1 MYCCIYASGNLPI
14 LLDCARQFS
23 PLIETHSDMV
33 VFDARGLEGLRGS
46 PESLAQAVE
55 RAVGIPASIAIAS
68 NPDAAVHAAR
78 GIAGVTVIPLG
89 KEGSVL
95 APLPLYLLGGSAD
108 VALSLDLWGIR
119 SFGEFAA
126 LPPIGVAARLG
137 DEGIHLQRL
146 ASGAGFRRL
155 RIAKDELKF
164 DTEMDLD
171 SPIELLDSLCFVFQ
185 RLLDDLLGRLV
196 RASLSTNEIRVRLAL
211 ECAPDHITTL
221 RLPVPMT
228 ESKDLM
234 KMLYLELSE
243 NPPPKAILKV
253 FVHAEP
259 VEPRRTQHGL
269 FAPAS
274 PEAEKL
280 ETTLARVRHFV
291 GKENVGSPYLLNTHR
306 ADRFVMHAFLPPPIA
321 GTEPKAREFR
331 LCLRRFRP
339 PYGAHVRLENR
350 RPVYV
355 IAPAMRGVIVN
366 SRGPWRMS
374 GNWWS
379 EDVWNRDRWDVA
391 LDSGVLYRLFEEIG
405 SGRWF
410 VEGSYD

>member
-1 MYCCIYASGNLPI
+1 MYCCIYAPGNLPI
-14 LLDCARQFS
+14 LLDCARKFS
-23 PLIETHSDMV
+23 PHIETYLDMV
-33 VFDARGLEGLRGS
+33 VFDARGLEGLHGP
-46 PESLAQAVE
+46 PESLGQAVE
-55 RAVGIPASIAIAS
+55 RSVGIPASIAIAS

-78 GIAGVTVIPLG
+78 GITGVTVIPPG
-89 KEGSVL
+89 KEASTL
-95 APLPLYLLGGSAD
+95 APLPLNLLGGSVD

-119 SFGEFAA
+119 TFGEFAS
-126 LPPIGVAARLG
+126 LPPIGIAARLG
-137 DEGIHLQRL
+137 HEGIALQTL
-146 ASGAGFRRL
+146 AAGAGARRL
-155 RIAKDELKF
+155 RVAKEELTF
-164 DTEMDLD
+164 DAEMELD
-171 SPIELLDSLCFVFQ
+171 TPIKLLESLCFVFQ
-185 RLLDDLLGRLV
+185 RLLDDLLTKLV
-196 RASLSTNEIRVRLAL
+196 RSSLATNEIRVRLAL
-211 ECAPDHITTL
+211 ERAPDHRVTL

-228 ESKDLM
+228 ESKALM

-243 NPPPKAILKV
+243 NPPAKEVLKV
-253 FVHAEP
+253 FIHAEP

-306 ADRFVMHAFLPPPIA
+306 ADRFVMHPFMPPQIA

-339 PYGAHVRLENR
+339 PHSAQVRVDNR
-350 RPVYV
+350 RPVHV
-355 IAPAMRGVIVN
+355 ATPGMRGAIVT
-366 SRGPWRMS
+366 SRGPWRMA

-391 LDSGVLYRLFEEIG
+391 LDSGVLFRLFQEIA
-405 SGRWF
+405 SGLWF

>member
-23 PLIETHSDMV
+23 PLIEMHSDMV
-33 VFDARGLEGLRGS
+33 VFDANGLEGLYGP
-46 PESLAQAVE
+46 PESLAQAVA
-55 RAVGIPASIAIAS
+55 RAVGIPANIAIAS
-68 NPDAAVHAAR
+68 NPDAVVHAAR
-78 GIAGVTVIPLG
+78 GIAGVTVIPPG
-89 KEGSVL
+89 KEANVL
-95 APLPLYLLGGSAD
+95 ALLPLYLLGGSED

-119 SFGEFAA
+119 TFGEFAA
-126 LPPIGVAARLG
+126 LPAIGVAARLG
-137 DEGIHLQRL
+137 EEGIHLQRL
-146 ASGAGFRRL
+146 AVGAGFRRL
-155 RIAKDELKF
+155 RVAKDELAF
-164 DTEMDLD
+164 DAEMELD

-196 RASLSTNEIRVRLAL
+196 RASLSTNEVRVRLAL
-211 ECAPDHITTL
+211 EGAPDHVTTL

-228 ESKDLM
+228 DSKDLM
-234 KMLYLELSE
+234 KMLYLELSD
-243 NPPPKAILKV
+243 NPPPTAVLKV
-253 FVHAEP
+253 FIHAEP

-269 FAPAS
+269 FAPAA

-291 GKENVGSPYLLNTHR
+291 GKENVGSPFLLNTHR
-306 ADRFVMHAFLPPPIA
+306 ADRFVMHPFLPPPIA
-321 GTEPKAREFR
+321 GTEPMAREFR

-339 PYGAHVRLENR
+339 PYPAQVRFENR
-350 RPVYV
+350 RPAHVS
-355 IAPAMRGVIVN
+355 APALRGAIVN

-391 LDSGVLYRLFEEIG
+391 LVSGALYRLFQEID

>member
-1 MYCCIYASGNLPI
+1 MYCCIYASGNLAI
-14 LLDCARQFS
+14 LLHCAQQFS
-23 PLIETHSDMV
+23 PLIETHPDMV
-33 VFDARGLEGLRGS
+33 VFDARGLEGLHG
-46 PESLAQAVE
+46 PPQSLVAAVE
-55 RAVGIPASIAIAS
+55 RAVGIPANIAIAS

-78 GIAGVTVIPLG
+78 GIAGVTVIPAG
-89 KEGSVL
+89 REGAVL
-95 APLPLYLLGGSAD
+95 APLPLHLLGGSVDA
-108 VALSLDLWGIR
+108 ALSLDLWGIR
-119 SFGEFAA
+119 TFGEFAA

-155 RIAKDELKF
+155 RIAKDDLKF
-164 DTEMDLD
+164 EAEMELDT
-171 SPIELLDSLCFVFQ
+171 PIALLDSLCFVFQ
-185 RLLDDLLGRLV
+185 RLLDDLLARLV
-196 RASLSTNEIRVRLAL
+196 RASLSTNEVRVRLAL
-211 ECAPDHITTL
+211 EGAPDHITML

-228 ESKDLM
+228 GSKDLM
-234 KMLYLELSE
+234 KMLHLELSE
-243 NPPPKAILKV
+243 NPPPKAVLKV
-253 FVHAEP
+253 SIHVKP

-269 FAPAS
+269 FVTAS

-306 ADRFVMHAFLPPPIA
+306 ADRFVMHAFLPPYIA
-321 GTEPKAREFR
+321 GTEPKARLCR

-339 PYGAHVRLENR
+339 PYEVQVWVENR

-355 IAPAMRGVIVN
+355 VTPGMRGAVVN

-391 LDSGVLYRLFEEIG
+391 LDSGILYRLFQEIG

>member
-1 MYCCIYASGNLPI
+1 MYCGIYASGNLPI

-23 PLIETHSDMV
+23 PLIEIHPDTV
-33 VFDARGLEGLRGS
+33 VFDANGLEGLYGP

-55 RAVGIPASIAIAS
+55 RAAGISANIAIGS
-68 NPDAAVHAAR
+68 NPDAVVHAAR
-78 GIAGVTVIPLG
+78 GIVGVTVIPPG
-89 KEGSVL
+89 QEANIL
-95 APLPLYLLGGSAD
+95 APLPLYLLGGSED
-108 VALSLDLWGIR
+108 LALSLDLWGIR
-119 SFGEFAA
+119 TFGEFAA
-126 LPPIGVAARLG
+126 LPAIGVAARLG

-146 ASGAGFRRL
+146 AAGAGFRRL
-155 RIAKDELKF
+155 RVAKNELTF
-164 DTEMDLD
+164 DAEMELD
-171 SPIELLDSLCFVFQ
+171 SPIELLDSLCFVFR

-196 RASLSTNEIRVRLAL
+196 RASLSTNEVRVRLAL
-211 ECAPDHITTL
+211 EGAPDHVTTL
-221 RLPVPMT
+221 RFPVPMT

-234 KMLYLELSE
+234 KMLYLDLSE
-243 NPPPKAILKV
+243 NPPPMAVLKV
-253 FVHAEP
+253 FIHAEP

-306 ADRFVMHAFLPPPIA
+306 ADRFVMHPFVPAPIG
-321 GTEPKAREFR
+321 GTEPMARELR

-339 PYGAHVRLENR
+339 PYTAQVRLENR
-350 RPVYV
+350 RPAHVS
-355 IAPAMRGVIVN
+355 APAMRGAIVN

-391 LDSGVLYRLFEEIG
+391 LDSGALYRLFQEID
-405 SGRWF
+405 SSRWF

>member
-1 MYCCIYASGNLPI
+1 M
-14 LLDCARQFS
+14 
-23 PLIETHSDMV
+23 E
-33 VFDARGLEGLRGS
+33 
-46 PESLAQAVE
+46 
-55 RAVGIPASIAIAS
+55 
-68 NPDAAVHAAR
+68 
-78 GIAGVTVIPLG
+78 
-89 KEGSVL
+89 
-95 APLPLYLLGGSAD
+95 
-108 VALSLDLWGIR
+108 
-119 SFGEFAA
+119 
-126 LPPIGVAARLG
+126 
-137 DEGIHLQRL
+137 
-146 ASGAGFRRL
+146 
-155 RIAKDELKF
+155 
-164 DTEMDLD
+164 LD

-196 RASLSTNEIRVRLAL
+196 RASLSTNEVRVRLAL
-211 ECAPDHITTL
+211 ERAQDHVTTL
-221 RLPVPMT
+221 RFPVPMT

-243 NPPPKAILKV
+243 NPPPMAVLKV
-253 FVHAEP
+253 FIHAEP

-321 GTEPKAREFR
+321 GTEPMAREFR

-339 PYGAHVRLENR
+339 PYTAQVRLENR
-350 RPVYV
+350 RPVHV
-355 IAPAMRGVIVN
+355 SAPAMRGAIVN

-391 LDSGVLYRLFEEIG
+391 LDSGALYRLFQEID

>member
-23 PLIETHSDMV
+23 PLIEIHPDMV
-33 VFDARGLEGLRGS
+33 VFDANGLEGLYGP

-55 RAVGIPASIAIAS
+55 RAVGISANIAIGS
-68 NPDAAVHAAR
+68 NPDAVVHAAR
-78 GIAGVTVIPLG
+78 GIVGVTVIPPG
-89 KEGSVL
+89 KEANVL
-95 APLPLYLLGGSAD
+95 APLPLYLLGGSED
-108 VALSLDLWGIR
+108 LALSLDLWGIR
-119 SFGEFAA
+119 TFGEFAA
-126 LPPIGVAARLG
+126 LPAIGVAARLG
-137 DEGIHLQRL
+137 DEGVHLQRS
-146 ASGAGFRRL
+146 AAGAGFRRL
-155 RIAKDELKF
+155 RVAKDELTF
-164 DTEMDLD
+164 DAEMELD

-196 RASLSTNEIRVRLAL
+196 RASLSTNEVRVRLAL
-211 ECAPDHITTL
+211 ERAPDHVTTL
-221 RLPVPMT
+221 RFPVPMT

-243 NPPPKAILKV
+243 NPPPMAVLKV
-253 FVHAEP
+253 FIHAEP

-274 PEAEKL
+274 PEVEKL

-306 ADRFVMHAFLPPPIA
+306 ADRFVMHPFVPPPIA
-321 GTEPKAREFR
+321 GTEPQARELR

-339 PYGAHVRLENR
+339 PYTAQVRLENR
-350 RPVYV
+350 RPAHVR
-355 IAPAMRGVIVN
+355 APAIRGAIVN

-379 EDVWNRDRWDVA
+379 EDVWNRDRYDVA
-391 LDSGVLYRLFEEIG
+391 LDSGALYRIFQEID

>member
-23 PLIETHSDMV
+23 PLIEMHSDMV
-33 VFDARGLEGLRGS
+33 VFDANGLEGLYGP

-55 RAVGIPASIAIAS
+55 RAVGLRGNIAIAS
-68 NPDAAVHAAR
+68 NPDAVIHAAR
-78 GIAGVTVIPLG
+78 GIAGVTVIPPG
-89 KEGSVL
+89 NEANVL
-95 APLPLYLLGGSAD
+95 APLPLYLLGGSED

-119 SFGEFAA
+119 TFGEFAA
-126 LPPIGVAARLG
+126 LPAIGVAARLG

-146 ASGAGFRRL
+146 ASGVGFRRL
-155 RIAKDELKF
+155 RVAKDELTF
-164 DTEMDLD
+164 DAEMELD

-196 RASLSTNEIRVRLAL
+196 RASLSTNEVRVRLAL
-211 ECAPDHITTL
+211 DRAQDHVTML
-221 RLPVPMT
+221 RFPVPMT

-243 NPPPKAILKV
+243 NPPPMAVLKV
-253 FVHAEP
+253 FIHAEP

-306 ADRFVMHAFLPPPIA
+306 ADRFVMHAFLPPRIA

-339 PYGAHVRLENR
+339 PYNAQVRVENC
-350 RPVYV
+350 RPVHV
-355 IAPAMRGVIVN
+355 VAPALRGAIVN

-379 EDVWNRDRWDVA
+379 EDVWNSDRWDVA
-391 LDSGVLYRLFEEIG
+391 LDSGALYRLFQEID

>member
-23 PLIETHSDMV
+23 PLIEMYSDMV
-33 VFDARGLEGLRGS
+33 VFDANGLEGLYGP

-55 RAVGIPASIAIAS
+55 RAVGIPANIAIAS
-68 NPDAAVHAAR
+68 NPDAVVHAAR
-78 GIAGVTVIPLG
+78 GIAGVTVIPPG
-89 KEGSVL
+89 KEASVL
-95 APLPLYLLGGSAD
+95 APLPLYLLGGSED

-119 SFGEFAA
+119 TFGEFAA
-126 LPPIGVAARLG
+126 LLAIGVAARLG

-155 RIAKDELKF
+155 RVAKGEFAF
-164 DTEMDLD
+164 DAEMELD

-185 RLLDDLLGRLV
+185 QLLDDLLGRLV
-196 RASLSTNEIRVRLAL
+196 RASLSTNEVRVRLAL
-211 ECAPDHITTL
+211 EREQDHVTTL

-228 ESKDLM
+228 ESNDLM

-243 NPPPKAILKV
+243 NPPPTAVLKV
-253 FVHAEP
+253 VIHAKP

-274 PEAEKL
+274 PEPEKL

-306 ADRFVMHAFLPPPIA
+306 ADRFVMHPFLPPSIA
-321 GTEPKAREFR
+321 TTEPQARELR

-339 PYGAHVRLENR
+339 PYIVSTPAEKSPFR
-350 RPVYV
+350 RVKIPQ
-355 IAPAMRGVIVN
+355 P
-366 SRGPWRMS
+366 
-374 GNWWS
+374 
-379 EDVWNRDRWDVA
+379 
-391 LDSGVLYRLFEEIG
+391 
-405 SGRWF
+405 
-410 VEGSYD
+410 

>member
-1 MYCCIYASGNLPI
+1 MYCCIFASGNLPI

-23 PLIETHSDMV
+23 PLIETHPDMV
-33 VFDARGLEGLRGS
+33 LFDVRGLDGLHGP
-46 PESLAQAVE
+46 PESLVQAVE

-78 GIAGVTVIPLG
+78 GIAGVTVISPG
-89 KEGSVL
+89 REASVL
-95 APLPLYLLGGSAD
+95 AALPLYLLGGSAD

-119 SFGEFAA
+119 TFGEFAA

-146 ASGAGFRRL
+146 ASGVGFRRL
-155 RIAKDELKF
+155 RLVKDELKF
-164 DTEMDLD
+164 DAEMDLD
-171 SPIELLDSLCFVFQ
+171 SPIELLDSLCFVFR
-185 RLLDDLLGRLV
+185 RLLEDLLGRLV
-196 RASLSTNEIRVRLAL
+196 RASLSTNEIRVKLTL
-211 ECAPDHITTL
+211 EGAPDHITTL

-253 FVHAEP
+253 FVRAEP

-274 PEAEKL
+274 PDPEKL
-280 ETTLARVRHFV
+280 ETTLARVRHLV

-306 ADRFVMHAFLPPPIA
+306 ADRFVMHAFLPPTIA
-321 GTEPKAREFR
+321 GTEPKARGFR

-339 PYGAHVRLENR
+339 PCNAHVRFESG
-350 RPVYV
+350 RPVHLSAS
-355 IAPAMRGVIVN
+355 IMRGAIVN

-391 LDSGVLYRLFEEIG
+391 LESGVLYRLFQEIG
-405 SGRWF
+405 SHHWF